1 MQVSPLLASILLQ
14 FQDRASW
21 RAAELAAA
29 LGTSPD
35 ALRRKIIF
43 WINQGVLSEAKADG
57 ALVYARNESLQS
69 SGAMA
74 GDADMMAD
82 MDEAAGQDTG
92 LQDMAKYEP
101 FIMGMLTNFD
111 SLPLDRIHNM
121 LKVSEQGPAPVQGC
135 SGLHSYLRPSMPEC
149 HAITCASSST
159 LQRANLN
166 GNPPADV
173 CD

>member
-1 MQVSPLLASILLQ
+1 MYIATNPGARASPPPSSAPRVQVSPLLASILLQ

-74 GDADMMAD
+74 
-82 MDEAAGQDTG
+82 ERRQQQPQAGRG
-92 LQDMAKYEP
+92 
-101 FIMGMLTNFD
+101 G
-111 SLPLDRIHNM
+111 
-121 LKVSEQGPAPVQGC
+121 
-135 SGLHSYLRPSMPEC
+135 
-149 HAITCASSST
+149 
-159 LQRANLN
+159 
-166 GNPPADV
+166 
-173 CD
+173 